1 MRKSLAIALIGL
13 LGMSA
18 AVLVARQMA
27 PGRRRRIPRPTRR
40 GCRWRSGSHTTIRR
54 ATDRRRT
61 STADP
66 DS

>member
-13 LGMSA
+13 LSMSA
-18 AVLVARQMA
+18 AVLVARQGGAGA
-27 PGRRRRIPRPTRR
+27 PARIPRPTRR

-61 STADP
+61 SMADP